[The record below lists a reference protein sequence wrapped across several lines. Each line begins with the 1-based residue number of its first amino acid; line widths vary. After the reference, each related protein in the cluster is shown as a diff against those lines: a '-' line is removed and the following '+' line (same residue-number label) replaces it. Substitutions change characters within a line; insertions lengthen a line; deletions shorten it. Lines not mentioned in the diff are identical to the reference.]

1 MFKIDI
7 DCLKTCHQKMY
18 IYILL
23 VDYHDEAGTYLQ
35 LIKAESRC
43 NEQKQRDQ
51 MQLYLEKSLE
61 KRKWIHHTPCQPI
74 IPVNGLWY
82 KVGYSIHQFNKKFFH
97 LPQNVYHATQKK
109 QNLAEI

>member
-35 LIKAESRC
+35 SIKAESRC
-43 NEQKQRDQ
+43 NEQKTRRSNAGLSRKEPRKKKMDSSH
-51 MQLYLEKSLE
+51 SLST
-61 KRKWIHHTPCQPI
+61 HHTSQWI
-74 IPVNGLWY
+74 V
-82 KVGYSIHQFNKKFFH
+82 V
-97 LPQNVYHATQKK
+97 
-109 QNLAEI
+109 